1 MPPHIRADVKHHLDA
16 FVTNDPDALLFSPP
30 RGGCHLSEKT
40 FRLHYRRAMEKAG
53 RTGVRIHD
61 LRHFSGTMAAR
72 VGNLVETMGR
82 LGHSTV
88 SASLRYQ
95 QIAQGR
101 DAAVAQALSELAGMD
116 TTRALTPVS

>member
-1 MPPHIRADVKHHLDA
+1 MVTVPPHIRSDIKHHLDVHVGPA
-16 FVTNDPDALLFSPP
+16 PNALLFTAPW
-30 RGGCHLSEKT
+30 GGCHLSEKT

-53 RTGVRIHD
+53 HTGMRIHD
-61 LRHFSGTMAAR
+61 LRHFAGTQAAR
-72 VGNLVETMGR
+72 VGSLAEVMGR

-101 DAAVAQALSELAGMD
+101 DAAVAQALSKLTEQD
-116 TTRALTPVS
+116 TP